1 MTLTRTIKL
10 YSLPEQPQTAGLRP
24 MRESDCEVCCK
35 KLNEYLMQFVVAPQL
50 SLAEFKHWLL
60 PRQGVVYT
68 YVVEDAATKEITD
81 MVSFYSLPGA
91 PPINACE
98 ARARAVACVL
108 LPRATRAA
116 TAPLLRRA
124 AHSTTLP
131 PTAARSS
138 ATTSTRP
145 SMPRTPTTSTRARR
159 SYGSSTTHS
168 SSQRLEFDVFNGER
182 TRADPL
188 GPCLVPR
195 PISTDL
201 DRS

>member
-81 MVSFYSLPGA
+81 MVSFYSLPRCA
-91 PPINACE
+91 PHPMRAR
-98 ARARAVACVL
+98 RARAPSRAFFCPAQRARV
-108 LPRATRAA
+108 LPR
-116 TAPLLRRA
+116 
-124 AHSTTLP
+124 
-131 PTAARSS
+131 
-138 ATTSTRP
+138 
-145 SMPRTPTTSTRARR
+145 
-159 SYGSSTTHS
+159 Y
-168 SSQRLEFDVFNGER
+168 
-182 TRADPL
+182 
-188 GPCLVPR
+188 
-195 PISTDL
+195 
-201 DRS
+201 